1 MAEGNWNVCK
11 AWWLIKLGTVILIS
25 NRSFNTQ
32 IFGIQWCLFQ
42 EQKQGPLL
50 SLCLFYQQWLVK
62 LKTTMQ
68 IHNGHTFFLGA
79 SFPGIFFENIFRI
92 LGLNSFQQSEISRPF
107 SRFIIDFDV
116 ISFPGLKKS
125 IKSHSFIC
133 YLLVFHSI
141 FMLVFFR
148 GI

>member
-1 MAEGNWNVCK
+1 MCICSIINKYKCIIISINTIICIIYK

-62 LKTTMQ
+62 LITTMQ

-79 SFPGIFFENIFRI
+79 STFLEFSLKIFFGFRGWI
-92 LGLNSFQQSEISRPF
+92 LSNMYNWNFPSFF
-107 SRFIIDFDV
+107 KV
-116 ISFPGLKKS
+116 HNWLWCYSFPS
-125 IKSHSFIC
+125 IETI
-133 YLLVFHSI
+133 
-141 FMLVFFR
+141 
-148 GI
+148 